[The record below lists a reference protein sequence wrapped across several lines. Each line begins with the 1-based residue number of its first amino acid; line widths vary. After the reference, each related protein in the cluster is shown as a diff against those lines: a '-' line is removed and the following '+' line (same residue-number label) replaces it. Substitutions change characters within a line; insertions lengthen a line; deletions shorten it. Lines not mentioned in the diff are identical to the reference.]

1 MATDPTSLL
10 RPSAK
15 ATLPPPVI
23 SPDLYPGV
31 IKSYE
36 LAQSSNG
43 NPLLRLPVGLLDW
56 PDSFSEKDKV
66 QDDGQGGSIPIDLS
80 RKQLRKDFFLT
91 EAAYWRLENFLTAMG
106 FDIETDAEGN
116 KDYETPVSQLIGR
129 KVYVE
134 VQRILNRQQTEF
146 MNVVGEL
153 LPNND

>member
-15 ATLPPPVI
+15 STLPPPVI
-23 SPDLYPGV
+23 PADLYPGV

-36 LAQSSNG
+36 IAQSSNG

-56 PDSFSEKDKV
+56 PDSIDESDRFQKTE
-66 QDDGQGGSIPIDLS
+66 DGDALPIDLS

-91 EAAYWRLENFLTAMG
+91 PAAYFRLENFLTAMG

-116 KDYETPVSQLIGR
+116 KDYETPVSQLIGK
-129 KVYVE
+129 KVNVE
-134 VQRILNRQQTEF
+134 VQRILNRQNEF
-146 MNVVGEL
+146 INVVGEL
-153 LPNND
+153 LPYND